1 MNQRSLKPASCEGGK
16 VRQRVAHPSYLSNTR
31 ERERWLGGDRACQL
45 VASVLGRL
53 VACPAAHP
61 LK

>member
-31 ERERWLGGDRACQL
+31 ERERWLGACQL